1 MRCLC
6 HIQLARL
13 MEAEMRRAGA
23 MRHYAEALRHFPGS
37 IEAHACLGGL
47 SRYNADAADLKRVEF
62 HLATAAALA
71 ERLYNSGAAPEG
83 AGGGA
88 TDEDPA
94 LVGHELEH
102 ANIAKQNLAFH
113 LCQEGRDEE
122 ACHVLDELGFD
133 FRLGRGVL
141 HYPLPAPPTPARGA
155 PGAPPR
161 LLRGLDG
168 FLEPSLLQMM
178 QRSFGQSS
186 PFWGE
191 HHYSFD
197 STGYFSYMHD
207 MRGIREATPA
217 GADGSG
223 PRHALE
229 AIIRRVYEAVA
240 ERFPEVKGA
249 TQAEWWAH
257 CRPHQSGH
265 QLHFDSDYIGHIDH
279 KGEHA
284 PPGEG
289 EDTGE
294 ASLFP
299 APQRPKKVLHPLV
312 GTVLYLSGGI
322 GGPTMVTDQ
331 TLGGGLAKEGWLVYP
346 EENRLLM
353 YPGHYLHGVVPGR
366 GPTPDPDRR
375 RVTFMVSF
383 WKEKLGGKAGV
394 KGDAPCSCR
403 PFPGRASRFTWPE
416 LLRTPPGGPV
426 RARSSPREAPAFS
439 VGKVWESIE
448 GSEDSSSEEDSKGGE
463 GAAAAASPG
472 PGLDGEEE
480 EEEEEEE
487 ECPPYEACFQGF

>member
-1 MRCLC
+1 
-6 HIQLARL
+6 
-13 MEAEMRRAGA
+13 MRRAGA

-102 ANIAKQNLAFH
+102 ANIAKQNLALH

-141 HYPLPAPPTPARGA
+141 HYPLPVPPTPAPGA

-161 LLRGLDG
+161 LLRALDG

-178 QRSFGQSS
+178 KKSFGQSS

-207 MRGIREATPA
+207 MDGIRTAMPA
-217 GADGSG
+217 GADGGG

-279 KGEHA
+279 KGEHV

-299 APQRPKKVLHPLV
+299 ASQRPKKVLHPLV

-331 TLGGGLAKEGWLVYP
+331 TLGGGACQGRLAGLSRGESAADVPRALPARRGAWP
-346 EENRLLM
+346 RPHAR
-353 YPGHYLHGVVPGR
+353 PGSAACDIHGVLLEGKVGRQGGREGRRPLLLPPLPREGLAVHLARAAPDPAGRPGARAQQPPR
-366 GPTPDPDRR
+366 GPRVLCGQGLGEHRGQRR
-375 RVTFMVSF
+375 
-383 WKEKLGGKAGV
+383 L
-394 KGDAPCSCR
+394 
-403 PFPGRASRFTWPE
+403 
-416 LLRTPPGGPV
+416 
-426 RARSSPREAPAFS
+426 
-439 VGKVWESIE
+439 
-448 GSEDSSSEEDSKGGE
+448 
-463 GAAAAASPG
+463 
-472 PGLDGEEE
+472 
-480 EEEEEEE
+480 
-487 ECPPYEACFQGF
+487 QQ